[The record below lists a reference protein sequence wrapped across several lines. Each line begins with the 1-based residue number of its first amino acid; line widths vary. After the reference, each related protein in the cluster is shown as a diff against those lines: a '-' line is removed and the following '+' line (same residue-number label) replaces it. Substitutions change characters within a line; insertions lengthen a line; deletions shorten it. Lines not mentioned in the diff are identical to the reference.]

1 MNWFN
6 KWWRKLIYNSVDE
19 LLKKAVLT
27 EEDVREFLDKIGNEV
42 QEKIDNTD
50 VLRVL
55 SVIFTQGLESSETAL
70 IQKAAQESGIL
81 APVVVQGLT
90 ELVEKGNGELAE
102 KLDPEDYDALLK
114 KGGKEMLVALA
125 MRRSDEVKAAVRNA
139 VARLMDIEQA

>member
-50 VLRVL
+50 VLSVL

-114 KGGKEMLVALA
+114 KGGKEMLVAFA
-125 MRRSDEVKAAVRNA
+125 MRRSNEVKAAVRNA

>member
-50 VLRVL
+50 VLSVL

>member
-1 MNWFN
+1 
-6 KWWRKLIYNSVDE
+6 
-19 LLKKAVLT
+19 VLT

-50 VLRVL
+50 VLSVL

-114 KGGKEMLVALA
+114 KGGKEMLVAFA
-125 MRRSDEVKAAVRNA
+125 MRRSNEVKAAVRNA